1 MQGNLYNTRINNENV
16 QMDAQNKGWL
26 NGLVGVMIFAGS
38 MPATRI
44 AVTGFNPEFLTGARA
59 VIAGL
64 FALLILVVFKQRMP
78 QLKDFIPLC
87 ITALGVVLGFP
98 LFTALA
104 LQEISAA
111 RALVFVALLPLSTAI
126 FGVFR
131 AAERPS
137 LAFWLFALIGS
148 MLVMGFM
155 IQDDQ
160 GQIFSRADL
169 YMIVAILLCG
179 LGYAEGGQLSKSLG
193 GWQVICWAL
202 VIALP
207 FMFVLSYYSL
217 PQSLTNVS
225 ISAYLGLIYVAVFS
239 MLLGFFFWY
248 KGLALGG
255 IAKVG
260 QIQLIQPFLGLM
272 LSAIFLGESVSL
284 AMVVVSI
291 AVMLC
296 VMMAK
301 RFA

>member
-137 LAFWLFALIGS
+137 LAFWLFALIALATSVKPSGWNMGS
-148 MLVMGFM
+148 PPLKVTLANSSASTFSTISSVLTFFPLWMSHDSGLWQPGHLF
-155 IQDDQ
+155 
-160 GQIFSRADL
+160 GQPA
-169 YMIVAILLCG
+169 A
-179 LGYAEGGQLSKSLG
+179 
-193 GWQVICWAL
+193 
-202 VIALP
+202 
-207 FMFVLSYYSL
+207 
-217 PQSLTNVS
+217 
-225 ISAYLGLIYVAVFS
+225 
-239 MLLGFFFWY
+239 
-248 KGLALGG
+248 
-255 IAKVG
+255 
-260 QIQLIQPFLGLM
+260 
-272 LSAIFLGESVSL
+272 
-284 AMVVVSI
+284 
-291 AVMLC
+291 
-296 VMMAK
+296 
-301 RFA
+301 